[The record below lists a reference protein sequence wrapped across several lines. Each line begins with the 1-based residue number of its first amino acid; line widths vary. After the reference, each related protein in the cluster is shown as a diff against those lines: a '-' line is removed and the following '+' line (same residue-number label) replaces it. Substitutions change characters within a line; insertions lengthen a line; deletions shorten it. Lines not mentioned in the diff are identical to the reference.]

1 VRVAEEGEGALAQV
15 VRVAGQ
21 PVVAEVAR
29 EEDEACAAAGRG
41 RGRGRVR
48 IRSRSRVRVR
58 VRVRVKT
65 RPARRRRMAA
75 GPRSAGSARAL
86 RQKRGSFQGGMTR
99 SLPRAKQGV
108 GCFESPRCRS

>member
-29 EEDEACAAAGRG
+29 EEDEACAAAVRV
-41 RGRGRVR
+41 RGRVR
-48 IRSRSRVRVR
+48 LRIRVRSRVR

-86 RQKRGSFQGGMTR
+86 RQKRGSFHGGMTR